1 MLALW
6 QSFRGP
12 KSPVFR
18 VPFLVAIALAIAFSG
33 GIWSTR
39 LALDATIGFGA
50 IKLGAWEAF
59 PQAQTAS
66 ADPYAK
72 SHRANAGKLLYA
84 TAEGLSFSATAD
96 DSGARLDGRCSYQL
110 SGETPS
116 ARYWTLF
123 ATGPDG
129 RPPSADAER
138 PSALN
143 SRMVLRRQD
152 GSADIAIAATARTG
166 NWLAIPAQGPF
177 RLTLT
182 LLDTPAAGSSGLIDL
197 SMPAIRKTGCGHA

>member
-1 MLALW
+1 ML
-6 QSFRGP
+6 
-12 KSPVFR
+12 R
-18 VPFLVAIALAIAFSG
+18 VPLLVAIALAIAFSG

-39 LALDATIGFGA
+39 LALNATIGFGA

-59 PQAQTAS
+59 PQAQTAD

-84 TAEGLSFSATAD
+84 TAEGLSFIASTD
-96 DSGARLDGRCSYQL
+96 DSGARLVGSCSYAL
-110 SGETPS
+110 SGDTPS

-129 RPPSADAER
+129 RPPSFGADR
-138 PSALN
+138 PTALN
-143 SRMVLRRQD
+143 SRMVLREAD
-152 GSADIAIAATARTG
+152 GSADITIAATARAG
-166 NWLAIPAQGPF
+166 NWLAVSPQAPF

-197 SMPAIRKTGCGHA
+197 SMPSIRKIGCGHA